1 MADKILNDEELNKKP
16 INSKVDDTDDDGED
30 GGNGG
35 INVIGRVDSQGNLDL
50 TTPVERRR
58 VLKRTPDYEEEF
70 IDLTRQGGRGR

>member
-16 INSKVDDTDDDGED
+16 INSKVDDTDDDGEG

-35 INVIGRVDSQGNLDL
+35 M
-50 TTPVERRR
+50 
-58 VLKRTPDYEEEF
+58 VLERTPDYEEDF